1 MSTELLIE
9 GADAYTSLA
18 EVAVGAGVESP
29 EATPALIISFS
40 IGVSVTATA
49 AMGC

>member
-1 MSTELLIE
+1 MPVELLME
-9 GADAYTSLA
+9 GADNYTSLA
-18 EVAVGAGVESP
+18 EVAVAAEMESP